1 MENEISNKKKKQS
14 VKLMMNTDWFFEE
27 PIDSE
32 HKQYKL
38 LGYFQKMN
46 EKLDKFMIYPMFI
59 ELSLHLA
66 NVTSLIKDNR
76 LMYTNKKFKS
86 KDDELLISDL
96 KFKNIPTL
104 SPEQEEEYKKTLTYS
119 APKIYDYFNITKSLW
134 TVVYDDTFV
143 VPKKNKDKFSARCGF
158 MYYKQK
164 STGTIYVWEFKTE
177 LADKKGT
184 DYITRTNLI
193 YEGDKSSLT
202 IPKILSNFSVWNFEN
217 RTKLPVFEVT
227 SKVDYPIEETL
238 LPIFKRKVLSYI
250 NQSILLENYAKEQND
265 VNQ

>member
-96 KFKNIPTL
+96 KFKSIPTL

-143 VPKKNKDKFSARCGF
+143 VPKKNKDNFSLRCGF

>member
-96 KFKNIPTL
+96 KFKSIPTL

-143 VPKKNKDKFSARCGF
+143 VPKKNKDNFSARCGF

-164 STGTIYVWEFKTE
+164 STGAIYVWEFKTE

-202 IPKILSNFSVWNFEN
+202 IPKILSNFAVWNFEN

>member
-1 MENEISNKKKKQS
+1 MEKEISNKKKKEG

-46 EKLDKFMIYPMFI
+46 ERLDKFMIYPMFI

-76 LMYTNKKFKS
+76 LMYTNKRFKS

-96 KFKNIPTL
+96 KFKNIPSLT
-104 SPEQEEEYKKTLTYS
+104 PEQEEEYKKTLTYS
-119 APKIYDYFNITKSLW
+119 APKIYDYFNLTKSLW
-134 TVVYDDTFV
+134 TAVYDDVLV
-143 VPKKNKDKFSARCGF
+143 VPKKNKDNFSSMGGF
-158 MYYKQK
+158 MYYKEK
-164 STGTIYVWEFKTE
+164 STGSIYVWEFKTE
-177 LADKKGT
+177 LADKKSA
-184 DYITRTNLI
+184 DYITKTNLI
-193 YEGDKSSLT
+193 YSGDKNSLT
-202 IPKILSNFSVWNFEN
+202 MPKIISNFAVWNVEN
-217 RTKLPVFEVT
+217 KTKLPVFEVT
-227 SKVDYPIEETL
+227 SKVEYPMDETL

-250 NQSILLENYAKEQND
+250 NQSILLEKYANQSKD
-265 VNQ
+265 VVQ